1 MQMTL
6 HIFLRRLVLVLLA
19 TPVFVGKA
27 QQYDPEKVDKKAGE
41 IYGRGYE
48 AANNNDYVNAI
59 KLFTESLK
67 IDPKLVDAYLSRSGV
82 YANLKNYTAAVNDFE
97 KALSIDSVYSKVFY
111 LPYSISLAGMGNFQ
125 RALNVVNEFLATPGL
140 NAKSI
145 AAGNSR
151 KRTYE
156 FAAEYEKK
164 HPFNGYLFAPKNMGD
179 SINSKDLEYFP
190 SFTIDGK
197 KMIYNKRIN
206 NDEDFYESDFIN
218 GTWSKAKPIGGKVN
232 TNLNEGA
239 QNISQDGQ
247 LLMFT
252 GCNYPEG
259 EGSCDLYFSVRTN
272 TGWSEAQNLG
282 PVINTDWWESS
293 PSLSPDKRDL
303 YFASSRAGGFGG
315 RDIWVTHRLSNGKW
329 SRPENLGE
337 AVNTSADESCPFMH
351 ADNQS
356 LYFNSNGHRGYG
368 MTDLFISKKVN
379 DSSWTVAENLGYPI
393 NTIDD
398 EGSLVVTA
406 DGQTAY
412 YASERSDSRGGLD
425 LYSFTLRKDIQPSRT
440 LWVKGK
446 VFDKKTGKGLPSL
459 VELTDI
465 NTRNVISRLQTD
477 EDGQYLVTLPEGKS
491 YAFNVNRKG
500 YLFYSDN
507 FYLNNPGTD
516 SPQVKDIPLQP
527 IEAGAL
533 IVLKNI
539 FFDNK
544 SFELKPSSLTELD
557 KLVLLMN
564 ENPKLNIRINGHT
577 DNVGQP
583 KDNLLLSDNRA
594 KAVVQYLSSK
604 GIPAQRLSGK
614 GFGETVPLADNNTEN
629 GRALNRRTEVSV
641 ISN

>member
-1 MQMTL
+1 MQMSL
-6 HIFLRRLVLVLLA
+6 HIFLRRLVLVLLI
-19 TPVFVGKA
+19 TPVFFGHA

-48 AANNNDYVNAI
+48 AATNNDYANAI

-82 YANLKNYTAAVNDFE
+82 YANLKNYTAAVDDFE
-97 KALSIDSVYSKVFY
+97 KALAIDPVYSKVFY
-111 LPYSISLAGMGNFQ
+111 LPYSISLAGMGKFQ
-125 RALNVVNEFLATPGL
+125 RALDVVNDFLSTPGL

-156 FAAEYEKK
+156 FAVEYEKK
-164 HPFNGYLFAPKNMGD
+164 HPLNGYMFSPKNMGD

-218 GTWSKAKPIGGKVN
+218 GSWSKAKPIGGKVN

-282 PVINTDWWESS
+282 PVVNTDWWESS

-315 RDIWVTHRLSNGKW
+315 RDIWVTHRLPNGKW

-356 LYFNSNGHRGYG
+356 LYFNSNGHKGYG

-446 VFDKKTGKGLPSL
+446 VFDKKTGQGLPSL

-516 SPQVKDIPLQP
+516 SPLVKDIPLQP

-604 GIPAQRLSGK
+604 GIPAQRLSAK
-614 GFGETVPLADNNTEN
+614 GFGATVPLADNNTES

>member
-1 MQMTL
+1 MQMSL
-6 HIFLRRLVLVLLA
+6 HIFLRRLVLVLLIM
-19 TPVFVGKA
+19 PVFFGHA

-48 AANNNDYVNAI
+48 AATNNDYANAI

-82 YANLKNYTAAVNDFE
+82 YANLKNYTAAVADFE
-97 KALSIDSVYSKVFY
+97 KALAIDSVYSKVFY
-111 LPYSISLAGMGNFQ
+111 LPYSISLAGMGKFQ
-125 RALNVVNEFLATPGL
+125 RALDVVNDFLSTPAL

-145 AAGNSR
+145 SAGNSR

-156 FAAEYEKK
+156 FAVEYEKK
-164 HPFNGYLFAPKNMGD
+164 HPLNGYMFSPKNMGD

-218 GTWSKAKPIGGKVN
+218 GSWSNAKPIGGKVN

-282 PVINTDWWESS
+282 PVVNTDWWESS

-356 LYFNSNGHRGYG
+356 LYFNSNGHKGYG

-446 VFDKKTGKGLPSL
+446 VFDKKTGQGLPSL

-516 SPQVKDIPLQP
+516 SPLVKDIPLQP

-583 KDNLLLSDNRA
+583 KDNLLLSDSRA

-604 GIPAQRLSGK
+604 GIPAQRLSAK
-614 GFGETVPLADNNTEN
+614 GFGETVPLADNNTES